1 MKNKKLFLV
10 MAITM
15 ICGKTFGQN
24 LSAGLDLGVFSSGS
38 VNYTGFSLNG
48 RYSLNDNVKVGV
60 TYGYYSKTE
69 TIGSTSSS
77 VAYSPFAVT
86 FDYKFNDNDFSPY
99 AGIDVGIYGLSV
111 SVGSISLSTNNLGF
125 APKFGA
131 TYKLSDNL
139 DLNTNVK
146 YHYITAEGGSGSAT
160 SFNVGA
166 IFNF

>member
-1 MKNKKLFLV
+1 
-10 MAITM
+10 MAITL

-24 LSAGLDLGVFSSGS
+24 LSAGLDLGVFSSGT

-48 RYSLNDNVKVGV
+48 KYSLNDNMKVGV
-60 TYGYYSKTE
+60 SYGYYSKSE
-69 TIGSTSSS
+69 TLGSSS
-77 VAYSPFAVT
+77 LTVAWSPIAVT

-99 AGIDVGIYGLSV
+99 AGIDVGVYRLSV
-111 SVGSISLSTNNLGF
+111 SAGSISASTNNLGF

-146 YHYITAEGGSGSAT
+146 YHYITTEGAATSAT

-166 IFNF
+166 VFNF